1 MFTYA
6 AVMQHQENSNM
17 LSSIQNASLY
27 ARANKHFK
35 AGEFAQAAP
44 LFEDYL
50 ATRKESSESA
60 KPGSKYDRAQ
70 EKLTVCHQA
79 PTAPAETDTLVLGQ
93 RPRTQRSQTAP
104 SITISAPYNV
114 HKPFS
119 RFDPTA
125 IWPERSVPASPRTPL
140 SPRFEPNMQPVGTA
154 ITTDEV
160 CGNQGRAAVTTSST
174 PNTPKDERR
183 RTQDSVKSW
192 QSTSSERADLAE
204 ALEAEIHRVVVA
216 RRAPA
221 RLTSVAERENFAG

>member
-1 MFTYA
+1 
-6 AVMQHQENSNM
+6 
-17 LSSIQNASLY
+17 
-27 ARANKHFK
+27 
-35 AGEFAQAAP
+35 
-44 LFEDYL
+44 
-50 ATRKESSESA
+50 
-60 KPGSKYDRAQ
+60 
-70 EKLTVCHQA
+70 
-79 PTAPAETDTLVLGQ
+79 LVLGQ

-160 CGNQGRAAVTTSST
+160 CGNQGRAAVTT